1 MTLQKTAELISGTL
15 TAATIVLCFMV
26 VYHWRTAATNIILS
40 RQKWTAEHWFIMGVT
55 IGFAGEL
62 LDNFY
67 WFWPW
72 TFKLMDHPAHIDL
85 MHFGVFANIPFRQVL
100 GSVAAFCHIRSAYL
114 YHERHDSNKVLAWAI
129 TVAITYLLIVLMVM
143 P

>member
-15 TAATIVLCFMV
+15 TAATIILCFMV
-26 VYHWRTAATNIILS
+26 VFHWRRAAKKIILS
-40 RQKWTAEHWFIMGVT
+40 KQKWTAEHWFIMGVT
-55 IGFAGEL
+55 IGFVGEL
-62 LDNFY
+62 IDNFY

-72 TFKLMDHPAHIDL
+72 TAKLLDDPIHIDL
-85 MHFGVFANIPFRQVL
+85 MNLGVFFNIPFRQVL

-114 YHERHDSNKVLAWAI
+114 YHERDDSNKVLAWAI
-129 TVAITYLLIVLMVM
+129 TVGLTYLIIVLLLM